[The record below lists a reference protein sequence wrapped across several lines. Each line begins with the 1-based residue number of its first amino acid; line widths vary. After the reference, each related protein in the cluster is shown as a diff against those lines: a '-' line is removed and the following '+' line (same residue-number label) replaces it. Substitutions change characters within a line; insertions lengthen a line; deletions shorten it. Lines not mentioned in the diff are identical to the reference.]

1 MRRILIVLAALVCAV
16 AVVSA
21 KDIRVPSEHATIQ
34 AAIDSAGSGD
44 VILVSAGTYRER
56 IALKPG
62 VVLKSAGDDARGE
75 LGLKRAETT
84 IIDGGGA
91 DGSRTPGVTLA
102 EGATLDG
109 FTVTRV
115 GLYDDARWKK
125 SWEKKGEDQSH
136 DPIGNFGVP
145 AVAVIGTTC
154 RVANNIVHHNGDI
167 GIAIR
172 GVEGKACSPEVSGNT
187 SYRNMGGG
195 IGSMK
200 GSTAKID
207 SNHCFEN
214 FFAGIG
220 CDGAHPTIT
229 NNNCHENI
237 RGGIGISEGSSP
249 TVRGNR
255 CYGNR
260 RAGIGIRTG
269 ADTRPIV
276 EGNKCEGNEMAG
288 IGVKEEA
295 RPTLRGNRC
304 LRNKL
309 AGIGCNTADLVIEGN
324 HLEGNL
330 KAGIGVS
337 GRSKA
342 RLTRNK
348 CLNNRLVAVG
358 IVDESVATLEG
369 NTLSREGGMP
379 PIIMIATKAAATLK
393 DNHLRG
399 GGVAGILVGGRL
411 NASGNTLKG
420 DNRGTGIVL
429 KKGSQATLTDNEI
442 SDYKQAVRDQREK

>member
-1 MRRILIVLAALVCAV
+1 MDKTSISTVILLAGSLFAQA
-16 AVVSA
+16 AEF
-21 KDIRVPSEHATIQ
+21 RVPAQHTTIQ
-34 AAIDSAGSGD
+34 AAVDVANSGD
-44 VILVSAGTYRER
+44 VVLVAAGTYRGR

-62 VVLKSAGDDARGE
+62 VTLKSAGDDARGE
-75 LGLKRAETT
+75 LGLKRAEAT

-91 DGSRTPGVTLA
+91 DGSRTPGVTMA

-115 GLYDDARWKK
+115 GQYDDARWKK
-125 SWEKKGEDQSH
+125 SWDNKGNDQSH
-136 DPIGNFGVP
+136 DHIGNFGVP

-154 RVANNIVHHNGDI
+154 RVVNNIVHHNGDI

-172 GVEGKACSPEVSGNT
+172 GVEGKACSPEISNNT
-187 SYRNMGGG
+187 SFRNMGGG
-195 IGSMK
+195 IGSMM
-200 GSTAKID
+200 GSTATID

-220 CDGAHPTIT
+220 HDNASPLVT
-229 NNNCHENI
+229 NNHCHDNI
-237 RGGIGISEGSSP
+237 RGGIGISEGACP

-255 CYGNR
+255 CHRNR

-269 ADTRPIV
+269 ANTRPLV
-276 EGNKCEGNEMAG
+276 EGNECEENEMAG
-288 IGVKEEA
+288 IGVKEDA

-309 AGIGCNTADLVIEGN
+309 AGIGCDTAELVIEGN
-324 HLEGNL
+324 HLEANK

-358 IVDESVATLEG
+358 VVGESVATLEG

-379 PIIMIATKAAATLK
+379 PIIMIATKAKATLK
-393 DNHLRG
+393 GNHIRG
-399 GGVAGILVGGRL
+399 GGVAGVLVGGEL
-411 NASGNTLKG
+411 NASGNTFVG
-420 DNRGTGIVL
+420 ENRGTGIAL
-429 KKGSQATLTDNEI
+429 QKGSSATLGDNEI
-442 SDYKQAVRDQREK
+442 SGYKQAVRDQRDK

>member
-1 MRRILIVLAALVCAV
+1 MNKTPIIVVAFLGCALLAQANE
-16 AVVSA
+16 
-21 KDIRVPSEHATIQ
+21 IRVPSEHATIQ
-34 AAIDSAGSGD
+34 AAIDAAKSGD
-44 VILVSAGTYRER
+44 AILVSAGTYRER

-62 VVLKSAGDDARGE
+62 IVLKSAGDDAGGE
-75 LGLKRAETT
+75 LGLKRAEAT

-136 DPIGNFGVP
+136 DHIGNFGVP
-145 AVAVIGTTC
+145 AVAVIGMTC
-154 RVANNIVHHNGDI
+154 RVVNNIVHHNGDI

-195 IGSMK
+195 IGSMM

-220 CDGAHPTIT
+220 HDNASPLVT
-229 NNNCHENI
+229 NNHCHDNI
-237 RGGIGISEGSSP
+237 RGGIGISEGACP

-255 CYGNR
+255 CHRNR

-269 ADTRPIV
+269 ANTRPIV
-276 EGNKCEGNEMAG
+276 EGNECEENEMAG
-288 IGVKEEA
+288 IGVKEDA

-358 IVDESVATLEG
+358 IVGESEATLEG

-379 PIIMIATKAAATLK
+379 PIIMIATKAKATLK
-393 DNHLRG
+393 DNHLSG
-399 GGVAGILVGGRL
+399 GGVAGILVGGSL
-411 NASGNTLKG
+411 QASDNTLKG
-420 DNRGTGIVL
+420 ENRGTGIVL

-442 SDYKQAVRDQREK
+442 TGYRNAVADQRK